1 MTKQPPSFLS
11 PRYSHYLRKWI
22 GFCLIIAGY
31 FFLIRPLR
39 VGFLSVLIP
48 MIEPLLEQSLNVEY
62 YRNATSLNFIVT
74 NRLQAEAN
82 VIRDYTYM
90 MAFNSFY
97 LFASL
102 GLLII
107 NGLKSSL
114 FTLSAI
120 HVTGWILAT
129 IFLFVGLNLHPNWW
143 IGSDLITVYLLPLAS
158 MAIVAIRY
166 AQQRNTASR

>member
-1 MTKQPPSFLS
+1 MTKQSPTFLS

-22 GFCLIIAGY
+22 GVCLIIAGY

-74 NRLQAEAN
+74 NGLSTEVN
-82 VIRDYTYM
+82 VISNYTYM
-90 MAFNSFY
+90 MAFNSFFV
-97 LFASL
+97 FASL

-107 NGLKSSL
+107 NDIKSSL
-114 FTLSAI
+114 YTLSAI
-120 HVTGWILAT
+120 HATGWVLAT
-129 IFLFVGLNLHPNWW
+129 MFLFAGLTIHPNWW

-158 MAIVAIRY
+158 MALVAIRY
-166 AQQRNTASR
+166 AQQLNTASR

>member
-1 MTKQPPSFLS
+1 MTKPSPNFLS

-22 GFCLIIAGY
+22 GFCLIIVGY

-48 MIEPLLEQSLNVEY
+48 KIEPLLEQSLNVDY

-74 NRLQAEAN
+74 NGLSTEAN
-82 VIRDYTYM
+82 VISNYTYM

-107 NGLKSSL
+107 NDIKSSL
-114 FTLSAI
+114 YILSAI
-120 HVTGWILAT
+120 HATGWVLAT
-129 IFLFVGLNLHPNWW
+129 MFLYAGLTLHPNWW

-158 MAIVAIRY
+158 MALVAIRY
-166 AQQRNTASR
+166 AQQLTIPSR

>member
-1 MTKQPPSFLS
+1 MTKQSPTFLS

-22 GFCLIIAGY
+22 GVCLIIAGY

-74 NRLQAEAN
+74 NGLSTEVN
-82 VIRDYTYM
+82 VISNYTYM
-90 MAFNSFY
+90 MAFNSFFV
-97 LFASL
+97 FASL

-107 NGLKSSL
+107 NDIKSSL
-114 FTLSAI
+114 YTLSAI
-120 HVTGWILAT
+120 HATGWVLAT
-129 IFLFVGLNLHPNWW
+129 MFLYAGLTIHPNWW
-143 IGSDLITVYLLPLAS
+143 IGSDLITVYLLPLAC
-158 MAIVAIRY
+158 MALVAIRY
-166 AQQRNTASR
+166 AQQLNTASR

>member
-1 MTKQPPSFLS
+1 MTKQSPTFLS

-22 GFCLIIAGY
+22 GVCLIIAGY

-74 NRLQAEAN
+74 NGLSTEVN
-82 VIRDYTYM
+82 VISNYTYM
-90 MAFNSFY
+90 MAFNSFFV
-97 LFASL
+97 FASL

-107 NGLKSSL
+107 NDIKSSL
-114 FTLSAI
+114 YTLSAI
-120 HVTGWILAT
+120 HATGWVLAT
-129 IFLFVGLNLHPNWW
+129 MFLFAGLTIHPNWW
-143 IGSDLITVYLLPLAS
+143 IGSDLITVYLLPLAC
-158 MAIVAIRY
+158 MALVAIRY
-166 AQQRNTASR
+166 AQQLNTASR

>member
-1 MTKQPPSFLS
+1 MTKQSPSFLS

-22 GFCLIIAGY
+22 GFCRIIAGY
-31 FFLIRPLR
+31 LFLIRTLR
-39 VGFLSVLIP
+39 VGFLKVLIP

-74 NRLQAEAN
+74 NGLSTEAN
-82 VIRDYTYM
+82 VISNYTYM

-107 NGLKSSL
+107 NDIKSSL
-114 FTLSAI
+114 YTLSAI
-120 HVTGWILAT
+120 HATGWVLAT
-129 IFLFVGLNLHPNWW
+129 IFLYAGLTLHPNWW

-158 MAIVAIRY
+158 MALVAIRY
-166 AQQRNTASR
+166 AQQLTIPSR

>member
-1 MTKQPPSFLS
+1 MTKQSPTFLS
-11 PRYSHYLRKWI
+11 PRYSLYLRKWM

-39 VGFLSVLIP
+39 VGFVSVLIP
-48 MIEPLLEQSLNVEY
+48 MIEPLVEQSLNVEY
-62 YRNATSLNFIVT
+62 YRNTTSLNFIVT
-74 NRLQAEAN
+74 NGLSTEAN
-82 VIRDYTYM
+82 VISNYTYM

-107 NGLKSSL
+107 NDIKSSL
-114 FTLSAI
+114 YTLSAI
-120 HVTGWILAT
+120 HATGWITAT
-129 IFLFVGLNLHPNWW
+129 MFLYAGLTLHPNWW

-158 MAIVAIRY
+158 MSLVAIRY
-166 AQQRNTASR
+166 AQQLTIASR

>member
-1 MTKQPPSFLS
+1 MTKQSPTFLS

-22 GFCLIIAGY
+22 GVCLIIAGY

-74 NRLQAEAN
+74 NGLSTEAN
-82 VIRDYTYM
+82 VISNYTYM
-90 MAFNSFY
+90 MAFNSFFV
-97 LFASL
+97 FASL

-107 NGLKSSL
+107 NDIKSSL
-114 FTLSAI
+114 YTLSAI
-120 HVTGWILAT
+120 HATGWVLAT
-129 IFLFVGLNLHPNWW
+129 MFLFAGLTIHPNWW
-143 IGSDLITVYLLPLAS
+143 IGSDLITVYLLPLAC
-158 MAIVAIRY
+158 MALVAIRY
-166 AQQRNTASR
+166 AQQLNTASR